1 MTGINEEL
9 KVIIEGENLGYQ
21 RARNLLDTIFTGEV
35 EPEIISAILTA
46 LASREVR
53 AEELAGFTSSLR
65 EHSIKVKTG
74 LDRVVDTCGTGG
86 AKIKTANIST
96 AAAIIAA
103 GAGVHVAKHG
113 NRAVTSK
120 CGSAD
125 VLEKLGVKIDA
136 SPEIIAECIREA
148 NIGFMFAPNFHPAMK
163 YVQPI
168 RKTLK
173 IRTVFNILGPLA
185 NPAQAD
191 SQILGV
197 PEENLAMKMVEV
209 LNLLKTR
216 YAMVV
221 HSNGMDEISNIGTT
235 KIKQLKDGEITEKE
249 ISPEQFGIKPVK
261 IEDIR
266 VNSVE
271 DSAKV
276 LMDIIIN
283 KEKSP
288 RRDIVVMNAAG
299 AIIAG
304 GITDD
309 FEEGIRLAKES
320 IENGKTHQSLKKLI
334 EISNK

>member
-1 MTGINEEL
+1 MSEINKEL
-9 KVIIEGENLGYQ
+9 KAIIEGQNLGYE

-35 EPEIISAILTA
+35 EPAVISGILTG
-46 LASREVR
+46 LASRTVH

-65 EHSIKVKTG
+65 KHSVKVETG

-86 AKIKTANIST
+86 AKIKSANIST
-96 AAAIIAA
+96 AAAIVAA

-125 VLEKLGVKIDA
+125 VLEKVGVKIDA
-136 SPEIIAECIREA
+136 KPDIIAECIREA

-163 YVQPI
+163 HVQPI
-168 RKTLK
+168 RKALK
-173 IRTVFNILGPLA
+173 IRTIFNILGPLA

-197 PEENLAMKMVEV
+197 PEESLAMKMAEV
-209 LNLLKTR
+209 LNMLETR
-216 YAMVV
+216 FAMVV
-221 HSNGMDEISNIGTT
+221 HSNGMDEISNLAPT
-235 KIKQLKDGEITEKE
+235 KIKQLKDRNITEMEIT
-249 ISPEQFGIKPVK
+249 PAQFRIKSAK

-266 VNSVE
+266 VDSIE

-276 LMDIIIN
+276 LMNIITG

-304 GITDD
+304 GITED
-309 FEEGIRLAKES
+309 FEEGINLAEES
-320 IENGKTHQSLKKLI
+320 IENGKAYKSLKRMI